1 MHGHGPRLALDMN
14 KKTNSLAQDLDLE
27 RVTQRLDSIRQA
39 LGAARIGVAR
49 RLSRAGEADRVYEVL
64 AASGEGVAPGA
75 PERSIS
81 LTVLEEVMRLGT
93 PCSISAD
100 RGRPAWTRRLQR
112 WGCWRIEAWPFPAD
126 RLPSVFFVAHFEGP
140 EDPGDRRR
148 FVARTGM
155 DALARALAPPSW
167 APLAQQKSR
176 LHPGRASGPVTSLRD
191 AVQRFECSL
200 IQRAL
205 ADAAG
210 NKSEAAR
217 QLRMSRQGLYR
228 KLRAHGL
235 LEEGDGPRKLD
246 TGPART

>member
-1 MHGHGPRLALDMN
+1 MN
-14 KKTNSLAQDLDLE
+14 HKANSLARDLDLE

-64 AASGEGVAPGA
+64 AASGEGVMPDA

-93 PCSISAD
+93 PCAISAD

-126 RLPSVFFVAHFEGP
+126 RMPSVFFVAHFEGP

-167 APLAQQKSR
+167 APLAQQKAQRQS
-176 LHPGRASGPVTSLRD
+176 GRASGPVTSLRD

-235 LEEGDGPRKLD
+235 VDEEDKPRKLD

>member
-1 MHGHGPRLALDMN
+1 MNQKSNPLARGVDI
-14 KKTNSLAQDLDLE
+14 D

-39 LGAARIGVAR
+39 LGAGRMGVAR
-49 RLSRAGEADRVYEVL
+49 RLSRAGESDRVYEVL
-64 AASGEGVAPGA
+64 AATGDGVIADA

-100 RGRPAWTRRLQR
+100 RGRVAWNRRLRR

-126 RLPSVFFVAHFEGP
+126 RLPSVFYVAHFDGP

-148 FVARTGM
+148 LVARTGM
-155 DALARALAPPSW
+155 DALARALAPPTW

-176 LHPGRASGPVTSLRD
+176 LPLGRAPGSITSLRD
-191 AVQRFECSL
+191 AVQRFECSI

-205 ADAAG
+205 ADAEG

-235 LEEGDGPRKLD
+235 MDEEEVGHELD
-246 TGPART
+246 TGRRST